1 MENIGFN
8 NPSKITL
15 QDQLSSVLYG
25 ASLNWVLLSEDAEI
39 IKTLKDL
46 ELDQHAKI
54 VDLVI
59 IDLVPNLSNILIKEI
74 IEKCDSLTIETLA
87 VIDNRQLSYPE
98 VETISDV
105 IFQPIKSNEL
115 KLRIGRLIKSSKN
128 NHNKNI
134 IKIDELTINTTN
146 YEIVVAGE
154 KVNLRFKEYELL
166 LLLASNPGR
175 VYDRA
180 TLLNQIWG
188 YDYFGGTRTVDVHI
202 RRLRSKIEKDPTNLF
217 IETIWNVGYRFRAI
231 TKNTS
236 HESSS

>member
-115 KLRIGRLIKSSKN
+115 KLRIGRLIKSSKS

-134 IKIDELTINTTN
+134 IC
-146 YEIVVAGE
+146 
-154 KVNLRFKEYELL
+154 
-166 LLLASNPGR
+166 
-175 VYDRA
+175 
-180 TLLNQIWG
+180 
-188 YDYFGGTRTVDVHI
+188 
-202 RRLRSKIEKDPTNLF
+202 
-217 IETIWNVGYRFRAI
+217 
-231 TKNTS
+231 
-236 HESSS
+236 

>member
-1 MENIGFN
+1 MENIEFN
-8 NPSKITL
+8 NQSKITL
-15 QDQLSSVLYG
+15 RDQLSSVLHG
-25 ASLNWVLLSEDAEI
+25 TSLNWVLLSEDSEI
-39 IKTLKDL
+39 IKTLNDF
-46 ELDQHAKI
+46 ELDQHANI
-54 VDLVI
+54 INLVI
-59 IDLVPNLSNILIKEI
+59 IDIVPSLSNVFVKKI
-74 IEKCDSLTIETLA
+74 IEKCEALNIETLA
-87 VIDNRQLSYPE
+87 VIGNRQLSYPE

-105 IFQPIKSNEL
+105 IFQPVKSNEL
-115 KLRIGRLIKSSKN
+115 KLRIGRLVKSSKS

-134 IKIDELTINTTN
+134 IKIDELTINTAN
-146 YEIVVAGE
+146 YEIIVAGE

-202 RRLRSKIEKDPTNLF
+202 RRLRSKIERDPTNLF

-231 TKNTS
+231 SKNPLR
-236 HESSS
+236 EK